1 MTSDGTGAMSTRNLP
16 AAVVIALL
24 MLVLPAWADFNRT
37 TLLIDT
43 PTADVMPAGAL
54 AIAPIV
60 TFPLIQSACNPGW
73 EGGASLR
80 VAPLDGL
87 EFALTAYT
95 PKDYVLGATYQLISG
110 QPLRVG
116 LLQLL
121 HILDPWKSRL
131 RWEEA
136 QQTSLAVGI
145 YDVGIHSYV
154 SPLGNGL
161 NDAWPDWRYQDTTG
175 RDIRPYENLSAFVVT
190 SIPITGLARISVGL
204 GRGRFVGYDG
214 PNDYLNTDVFFK
226 GYHQWAIGLFGGV
239 ELYLTPQ
246 VALCAEGDSRD
257 ANAGIKGFFGPVSVL
272 VSVCK
277 VEGLIRPRT
286 DRFGRLAVDVS
297 WQIEHLLRKDE

>member
-1 MTSDGTGAMSTRNLP
+1 MSIRNLP
-16 AAVVIALL
+16 AVVAVMLL
-24 MLVLPAWADFNRT
+24 ILAAPARADFNRT

-43 PTADVMPAGAL
+43 PTADVMPPGAL
-54 AIAPIV
+54 AISPIV
-60 TFPLIQSACNPGW
+60 TFPLIRSADNPGW

-80 VAPLDGL
+80 VAPIDGL
-87 EFALTAYT
+87 EVLLTAYT
-95 PKDYVLGATYQLISG
+95 PKDYVLGLTYQLISG

-121 HILDPWKSRL
+121 HILDPWGTKL
-131 RWEEA
+131 HWEEA
-136 QQTSLAVGI
+136 QQTSLAVGV
-145 YDVGIHSYV
+145 YDVGIHSHV

-161 NDAWPDWRYQDTTG
+161 DNAWPDWKYQDTTG
-175 RDIRPYENLSAFVVT
+175 RNIRPYENLSAFVVA
-190 SIPITGLARISVGL
+190 SVPITGLARVSVGL

-226 GYHQWAIGLFGGV
+226 EYHQWAIGLFGGF

-246 VALCAEGDSRD
+246 VALCAEADSRD

-272 VSVCK
+272 VSLCK

-286 DRFGRLAVDVS
+286 NRFGRLAVDVS
-297 WQIEHLLRKDE
+297 WQFDKLLLKN